1 MTCEEGPET
10 VFSMFYPTYLLS
22 FIIFT
27 SKSGGVS
34 TARLSNGSVTA
45 TPANKIERVGGSP
58 DAVQMHSPFAEE
70 LFRNRVC

>member
-27 SKSGGVS
+27 SKSF
-34 TARLSNGSVTA
+34 LDKDDGSLVRPKWEPLLEYA
-45 TPANKIERVGGSP
+45 KNIQYPAINIPYDEFG
-58 DAVQMHSPFAEE
+58 F
-70 LFRNRVC
+70 

>member
-27 SKSGGVS
+27 SKYK
-34 TARLSNGSVTA
+34 ALPEPEPEPMIN
-45 TPANKIERVGGSP
+45 ILRVVQEVYTIP
-58 DAVQMHSPFAEE
+58 D
-70 LFRNRVC
+70 R